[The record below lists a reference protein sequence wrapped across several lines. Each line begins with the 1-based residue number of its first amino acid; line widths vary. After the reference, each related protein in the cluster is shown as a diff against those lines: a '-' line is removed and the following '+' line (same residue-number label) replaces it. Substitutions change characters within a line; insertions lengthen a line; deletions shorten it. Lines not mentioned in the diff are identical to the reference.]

1 MSYRTLEEE
10 IKVLEQ
16 GLPPQEGDGFIG
28 GRLDPNEASL
38 VLIPVPWE
46 ATVSF
51 GQGTANAPD
60 AIRTTSHQLD
70 VETYHYIK
78 PYTAGIAM
86 LETDKSLHKLSNKAR
101 KKALK
106 VIDALEKGETNKKA
120 LKFVNEASVTLN
132 TSVYEKSIEQINKG
146 KFVAVVGGDHS
157 SPLGLIK
164 ALNDTQSENFGILH
178 VDAHHDLREAYEGF
192 TYSHASIFYNTM
204 ESCEKVSNL
213 VQFGI
218 RDYSSEESQRMI
230 NYWQR
235 GACLYDTDMQQQLAC
250 GVSLENIFWPYI
262 NQLPSNV
269 YLSIDIDGLE
279 PLNCPNTGTPVP
291 SGLRYGELE
300 HLIFMIVKSGRRIIG
315 FDLCEVGDS
324 SDGWDANVGSRV
336 LYQLCGALLASQG
349 KILYK

>member
-10 IKVLEQ
+10 IKVLEL
-16 GLPPQEGDGFIG
+16 GLPPMEGDGFIG
-28 GRLDPNEASL
+28 GRLDPQEASL
-38 VLIPVPWE
+38 VLVPVPWE

-60 AIRTTSHQLD
+60 AMRISSHQLD
-70 VETYHYIK
+70 VENFHYIK
-78 PYTAGIAM
+78 PYVAGIAM
-86 LETDKSLHKLSNKAR
+86 LKTDKHLLKLSHKAR

-106 VIDALEKGETNKKA
+106 VIEALEEGKTNKKA
-120 LKFVNEASVTLN
+120 LKFVNEASAILN
-132 TSVYEKSIEQINKG
+132 SSVYQKSFEQIKEG

-164 ALNDTQSENFGILH
+164 ALNDTQTEPFGILH
-178 VDAHHDLREAYEGF
+178 VDAHHDLRKAYEGF

-204 ESCEKVSNL
+204 NECDKVSNL

-218 RDYSSEESQRMI
+218 RDYSSEEANRMKE
-230 NYWQR
+230 YGVK

-250 GVSLENIFWPYI
+250 GVSLENIFYPYI
-262 NQLPSNV
+262 NQLPNNV

-300 HLIFMIVKSGRRIIG
+300 HLIFMIVKTGRRIIG
-315 FDLCEVGDS
+315 FDLCEVGNS
-324 SDGWDANVGSRV
+324 NDGWDANVGSRV

-349 KILYK
+349 KIDFK

>member
-1 MSYRTLEEE
+1 MSYRTLKEE
-10 IKVLEQ
+10 IKVLEL
-16 GLPPQEGDGFIG
+16 GLPPKESDGFIG
-28 GRLDPNEASL
+28 GRLDPKEASL

-51 GQGTANAPD
+51 GEGTANAPD
-60 AIRTTSHQLD
+60 AMRISSHQLD
-70 VETYHYIK
+70 VENFHYIK
-78 PYTAGIAM
+78 PYVAGIAM
-86 LETDKSLHKLSNKAR
+86 LETDKSLLKLSHKAR

-106 VIDALEKGETNKKA
+106 VIEALIDGKTNKKA

-132 TSVYEKSIEQINKG
+132 TSVYEKSMEQIKKG

-164 ALNDTQSENFGILH
+164 ALNDTQDESFGILH
-178 VDAHHDLREAYEGF
+178 VDAHHDLRKAYEGF
-192 TYSHASIFYNTM
+192 TYSHASIFYNAM
-204 ESCEKVSNL
+204 NECKKISNL

-218 RDYSSEESQRMI
+218 RDYSREESNRMKE
-230 NYWQR
+230 YGVK

-250 GVSLENIFWPYI
+250 GKSLEEVYTPYI
-262 NQLPSNV
+262 EQLPHNV

-300 HLIFMIVKSGRRIIG
+300 HLIFMVVKSGRNIIG

-324 SDGWDANVGSRV
+324 ADGWDANVGSRV

-349 KILYK
+349 KIEYK